1 MGSFV
6 PFGGFFPVPSELD
19 NASSKTDQ
27 SMTRCDLC
35 NEKYEHEVS
44 VILKGGRTVSVSD
57 QQSAGVAS
65 WLQVPETDTTK
76 GNSVIEVCD
85 FFRIFCFKSVT
96 IGFAITFL
104 YRNIHTS

>member
-27 SMTRCDLC
+27 SITWCDLC
-35 NEKYEHEVS
+35 NEKYENEVS
-44 VILKGGRTVSVSD
+44 IILKGGRTVSVSD

-85 FFRIFCFKSVT
+85 FFRIFFT
-96 IGFAITFL
+96 L
-104 YRNIHTS
+104 NL